1 MRITAYNLL
10 AEGLGAELDK
20 QKATRNA
27 MDNLVQ
33 CIDALNPTLNAIGRY
48 QTINGNPAIAPTK

>member
-10 AEGLGAELDK
+10 TEGLGAELDK

-33 CIDALNPTLNAIGRY
+33 CIDALNPTLDAIGRD
-48 QTINGNPAIAPTK
+48 QPVNGHPAIAPTK